1 VLHNLSAEPMP
12 VSIGFHPAF
21 QVNDAPRDE
30 WTFAVGAKT
39 NWVLTGEKIPTGET
53 RPIERLLPNPRG
65 ARLKDVGLDDV
76 FTDLI
81 RDASGKAVMW
91 LQGKSQKV
99 EVAIGPNYKAV
110 VVYIY
115 PHGPSDSSGACP
127 DVLSALLI
135 GRPAGNHERSLC
147 PAHARAE
154 VCSAA
159 LAGLL
164 PEPAPAE
171 E

>member
-1 VLHNLSAEPMP
+1 MKPAVALCLCTLPVFGQYSARRDGAAVRLEDARRQTVVTVAP
-12 VSIGFHPAF
+12 SIGNAAF
-21 QVNDAPRDE
+21 EMKVKA
-30 WTFAVGAKT
+30 
-39 NWVLTGEKIPTGET
+39 
-53 RPIERLLPNPRG
+53 
-65 ARLKDVGLDDV
+65 KDVLR
-76 FTDLI
+76 FP
-81 RDASGKAVMW
+81 AVMW